1 MLYTASQLFKLEW
14 VKTIKLMCS
23 THESALHFG
32 RDIVWQRH
40 FQELGNHA
48 PASFTWE
55 ELAQISNELRVCIE
69 GSAPS
74 IGVPENTLTMY
85 VHQNVHIYQQYIHK
99 QKTQMEICQQLSH
112 EHTLWNS
119 VRERFHSP
127 NVSGIK
133 STHYEYIAYVYTRVY
148 GSFYSW
154 QT

>member
-1 MLYTASQLFKLEW
+1 
-14 VKTIKLMCS
+14 MCS

-48 PASFTWE
+48 PARFNWE

-85 VHQNVHIYQQYIHK
+85 VHQNVRNVYINN
-99 QKTQMEICQQLSH
+99 TYMNR
-112 EHTLWNS
+112 T
-119 VRERFHSP
+119 P
-127 NVSGIK
+127 NENMPASL
-133 STHYEYIAYVYTRVY
+133 T
-148 GSFYSW
+148 
-154 QT
+154 